1 MMSSSVTQKL
11 QEFGEPDVLILG
23 AGQAG
28 LTAAVAAASAGA
40 RVLILE
46 KRNIIGG
53 STAMSSGLTAY
64 AGTDEQKAI
73 GIEDDINSLR
83 DDILAT
89 GGFKSDPALVDVYC
103 QEQLDTYHWLK
114 SLGVQYGHVHAAS
127 GQSVP
132 RSHATDPS
140 RMVETLLKRAEEL
153 GAQLLLEVRGIELLV
168 ADGAVT
174 GVRVEI
180 HGAVH
185 EIAAGAVVI
194 ATGGFSQNLE
204 LLDRFAPQTVHA
216 VHGGAPGSEGD
227 GLLMGWRIGA
237 DFRDTP
243 YVKGTYGIYPY
254 PDPRESGTGI
264 LAVYKG
270 AIAINSDG
278 RRYTNE
284 EKPYK
289 ALGDDCLAQPGYM
302 TWQVFDAQAMA
313 KEDPSVEIYWFS
325 GRQATG
331 LLEVAETL
339 EELAAKMG
347 IPAET
352 FIQTVNAYNAAC
364 RGERD
369 DEFGRT
375 HLSGDV
381 GTPTPIDTPPYFA
394 HLSTSSVLATYC
406 GLTIDPSTRVLD
418 VYGEEIPGLFA
429 AGEVTGGFHGA
440 GYVTGTSVGK
450 AGVFGRIAG
459 QSAVEY
465 SLGKSAG
472 LRV

>member
-1 MMSSSVTQKL
+1 MSVSVTQRL
-11 QEFGEPDVLILG
+11 REFGQPDVLILG

-28 LTAAVAAASAGA
+28 LTAAVEAASAGA

-46 KRNIIGG
+46 KRDIIGG

-64 AGTDEQKAI
+64 AGTDEQIAM
-73 GIEDDINSLR
+73 GITDDIDALR
-83 DDILAT
+83 QDIMAT

-114 SLGVQYGHVHAAS
+114 QLGVEYGHVHAAS

-140 RMVETLLKRAEEL
+140 KMVETLLKRAQEL
-153 GAQLLLEVRGIELLV
+153 GAQLLLEVRGIELLMV
-168 ADGAVT
+168 EGAVT

-185 EIAAGAVVI
+185 EITAGAVI
-194 ATGGFSQNLE
+194 LATGGFSQNLE

-254 PDPRESGTGI
+254 ADPRESGTGI

-270 AIAINSDG
+270 AIAVNSEG
-278 RRYTNE
+278 HRYTNE

-289 ALGDDCLAQPGYM
+289 ALGDDCLAQPGHI

-331 LLEVAETL
+331 LLEVADTL
-339 EELAAKMG
+339 EDLAEKMG
-347 IPAET
+347 IPTET
-352 FIQTVNAYNAAC
+352 FLHTVDAYNAAC
-364 RGERD
+364 RGERPD
-369 DEFGRT
+369 AFGRT

-381 GTPTPIDTPPYFA
+381 GIPTPIDTPPFFA

-418 VYGEEIPGLFA
+418 VFGEEIPGLFA

-450 AGVFGRIAG
+450 SGVFGRIAG
-459 QSAVEY
+459 RNAAAY
-465 SLGKSAG
+465 SVGKSAG
-472 LRV
+472 TRV